1 MKKTVF
7 ITAFLLPFLINAQ
20 RFDSWRIA
28 AHFFL
33 TSATVENTEGVHKPK
48 LMKSTVNPLLSFGL
62 SGEAYFQLS
71 PKMKL
76 GVGVGLQLR
85 SYNEQIDNYFFRTE
99 GGVIASLQTGKV
111 QARNQMAIFVPLNL
125 NYALNEKSAL
135 EFEINP
141 IIRLN
146 KKVDIYTEDLDGK
159 NRQLVLNSQLQL
171 QAVNV
176 CAQLAYV
183 HKMTFGEDK
192 KILIRPFIGY
202 FILKDG
208 LWFNY
213 GNNHFIEGG
222 LSLALE
228 FGKDGITETKKKVRR
243 RGR

>member
-7 ITAFLLPFLINAQ
+7 ITAFLLPFLIKAQ
-20 RFDSWRIA
+20 RFDAWRIST
-28 AHFFL
+28 HLFL
-33 TSATVENTEGVHKPK
+33 TSAIVENTEGVHKPK
-48 LMKSTVNPLLSFGL
+48 LMTSTVNPLLSFGL

-76 GVGVGLQLR
+76 GVGMGLQFR
-85 SYNEQIDNYFFRTE
+85 SYNEQIDSYFFRTE

-111 QARNQMAIFVPLNL
+111 QARNQMAIFVPLIL
-125 NYALNEKSAL
+125 NYTINEKSAL
-135 EFEINP
+135 EFGLNP
-141 IIRLN
+141 TIRLN
-146 KKVDIYTEDLDGK
+146 KKVEIYTEDLDGK
-159 NRQLVLNSQLQL
+159 NRQLELNSQLQL
-171 QAVNV
+171 QMVNV

-183 HKMTFGEDK
+183 HKLPLGENK
-192 KILIRPFIGY
+192 KILVRPYLGY

-213 GNNHFIEGG
+213 GNNHFVEGG

-228 FGKDGITETKKKVRR
+228 FGKDSIAETKKKVKR